1 MNTSMQMPERVQIE
15 DTTIPNQ
22 GRYVLQPLEEG
33 YGVTIG
39 NALRRV
45 LLSSIP
51 GYAIAGVKLGNVLHE
66 FETIPGVVEDM
77 CEIILNLKE
86 LRFRVLDK
94 KNMKISF
101 RLKGPKV
108 WTAADIQE
116 AAPHIEVMDPGKYIA
131 TLADDAEFDVEFKIG
146 RGKGYVPAE
155 EHNNSDYPIG
165 MIPIDSIF
173 TPIKNVVYT
182 IDPFRVGQKTDY
194 EKLTLDVYT
203 DGTVSA
209 QESIQEAAAIL
220 QDHLMLFVNFEQMRR
235 EQEAQEVVEEEAKEA
250 ERSRM
255 RRILF
260 TPVDELELSVR
271 AHNCLKAANIK
282 NLAELVA
289 LNEQDLLKFRN
300 FGRKS
305 LAELSEIVRVHGLVF
320 GMNTEKYLKEEPK
333 PVETE
338 S

>member
-15 DTTIPNQ
+15 ETEIANQ

-51 GYAIAGVKLGNVLHE
+51 GHAIVGVKIGNVLHE

-77 CEIILNLKE
+77 CEIVLNLKE
-86 LRFRVLDK
+86 VRFRLLDK
-94 KNMKISF
+94 KNTKVSF
-101 RLKGPKV
+101 KMKGPKV
-108 WTAADIQE
+108 WTAADIQV
-116 AAPHIEVMDPGKYIA
+116 AAPHIEVMDPDKYIA
-131 TLADDAEFDVEFKIG
+131 TLESNAEFDVEFRIG
-146 RGKGYVPAE
+146 KGKGYVPSE
-155 EHNNSDYPIG
+155 EQNSSEYPIG
-165 MIPIDSIF
+165 MIPIDAIF
-173 TPIKNVVYT
+173 TPIKNVIYT
-182 IDPFRVGQKTDY
+182 VEPFRVGQKTDY
-194 EKLTLDVYT
+194 ERLALDVYT
-203 DGTVSA
+203 DGTITA
-209 QESIQEAAAIL
+209 QEAIQEAAAIL

-235 EQEAQEVVEEEAKEA
+235 EMEAQEVVEEEAKEA
-250 ERSRM
+250 EKARM

-282 NLAELVA
+282 TLAELVS

-305 LAELSEIVRVHGLVF
+305 LSELADIVRVHGLAF
-320 GMNTEKYLKEEPK
+320 GMNIDKYVQEQKAA
-333 PVETE
+333 E
-338 S
+338 SEA